1 MKPKNIVSAV
11 LLLFVAVSVV
21 YLVAGESTS
30 RKGSGEAT
38 AGNAGAQ
45 ALPAKPQDQPAET
58 LAGAQAPEHK
68 VVAYY
73 FHGDFRCRTCL
84 AMERYAREA
93 LEEGLA
99 DELESGGLEWRAVNY
114 DLPEN
119 EHFTQ
124 DYGLT
129 SSAVVL
135 VNMIDNKQQEWK
147 DLQKIWDLVGD
158 EWGFKDYVRNEAV
171 AYLENE

>member
-1 MKPKNIVSAV
+1 MKPKNIVSAI
-11 LLLFVAVSVV
+11 LLLFVVVSVV

-30 RKGSGEAT
+30 RKGASEAS
-38 AGNAGAQ
+38 AGNAGAP
-45 ALPAKPQDQPAET
+45 ALPAKPQDQRAET
-58 LAGAQAPEHK
+58 ATGAGAPAHR

-99 DELESGGLEWRAVNY
+99 DELESGALEWRAVNY

-147 DLQKIWDLVGD
+147 DLQQIWDLVGD
-158 EWGFKDYVRNEAV
+158 EGGFKDYVRNEAV